1 MPDTENL
8 DTENLDTE
16 KPEDKEET
24 LENSGSKETSFYNP
38 VTLYEYKTTLWY
50 NNKKIF
56 FFILFNFLYYFY
68 FIYINYFNLIIY

>member
-56 FFILFNFLYYFY
+56 FFILFNFLYY
-68 FIYINYFNLIIY
+68 